1 MALINLTR
9 GILVEYGLS
18 IPPLV
23 LQFEFNPQTLSRTRS
38 ISIVTGNA
46 PGTRGGYDLA
56 LPTETPRVAQGV
68 TIEPEQFS
76 MQILIDATDRMSD
89 PSSPGHG
96 PAVAFGI
103 EPELDT
109 LRSMVE
115 PKTQG
120 PGGVQMLSSLGL
132 GGNKAFQRDEH
143 PSVLLLVWGTHVLP
157 VFLTS
162 VQVEEVAHLPTLI
175 PYRANV
181 TLSFQVIES
190 NNPFYQVE
198 KIRQAAGAA
207 VNLASGVSV
216 SFSASFGASF

>member
-46 PGTRGGYDLA
+46 PGTRGGYDFA

-120 PGGVQMLSSLGL
+120 PGGVLIDMLRIERQPGVERMAHRVNDLRVREETLDEADQQEVVRSLVGDDRARMIRLRKKTPHLREIIIGETRCAFVGEL
-132 GGNKAFQRDEH
+132 GH
-143 PSVLLLVWGTHVLP
+143 
-157 VFLTS
+157 
-162 VQVEEVAHLPTLI
+162 
-175 PYRANV
+175 
-181 TLSFQVIES
+181 
-190 NNPFYQVE
+190 
-198 KIRQAAGAA
+198 
-207 VNLASGVSV
+207 
-216 SFSASFGASF
+216 